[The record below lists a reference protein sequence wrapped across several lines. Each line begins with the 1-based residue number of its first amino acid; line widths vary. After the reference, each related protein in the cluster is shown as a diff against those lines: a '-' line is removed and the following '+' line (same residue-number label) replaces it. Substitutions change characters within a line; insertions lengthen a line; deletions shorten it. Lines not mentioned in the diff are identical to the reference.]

1 MHLFYAPHLQR
12 KDRAAVGISMEPLH
26 LKSREL
32 SKKHIHQLF
41 ILCRVADGNDA
52 VLGIGFPYGIR
63 KLMPLCR
70 TKPSY
75 RSSIHQLSYWGG
87 MFFACIFDRENVSFC
102 YTIGAITCKF
112 NSSIWL
118 KPLSAVI
125 RGKLFTMAEAAI
137 IASGSFVLYF
147 LRISIVFSFISFDRA
162 ISLQSFIKALMLCP
176 SVSVIP
182 EKDKSSIV
190 EIIDM
195 ARFFSR

>member
-75 RSSIHQLSYWGG
+75 RSSIHQLSYWGECFLLVFLTG
-87 MFFACIFDRENVSFC
+87 KMLVFVTQSAQLL
-102 YTIGAITCKF
+102 A
-112 NSSIWL
+112 NSI
-118 KPLSAVI
+118 
-125 RGKLFTMAEAAI
+125 
-137 IASGSFVLYF
+137 
-147 LRISIVFSFISFDRA
+147 
-162 ISLQSFIKALMLCP
+162 LQFG
-176 SVSVIP
+176 
-182 EKDKSSIV
+182 
-190 EIIDM
+190 
-195 ARFFSR
+195 